1 MVFKDREQAGRL
13 LAEKLKH
20 YADLARVVVQGI
32 PRGGI
37 PVAFEISRAL
47 NAPLDL
53 FLCTKLGVP
62 GEEELAFGAIAA
74 DDGRFLDE
82 QVIRSSNIS
91 EADIE
96 RISRDARLKLKERA
110 FLYRGHPSP
119 LNVRGRIVILVDDGI
134 ATGASM
140 YASIHAL
147 RKMGAEKLIVA
158 VPVACSSSC
167 IWLSSLV
174 EELICLYN
182 PDYFKAVGEFY
193 DDFSQV
199 SDSAVMDRLR
209 RAKHQIRRADC

>member
-13 LAEKLKH
+13 LAEQLKH
-20 YADLARVVVQGI
+20 YAKLANVIVLGI

-37 PVAFEISRAL
+37 PVAFEIAVAL

-53 FLCTKLGVP
+53 FLCAKLGVP
-62 GEEELAFGAIAA
+62 GREELAFGAIVA

-82 QVIRSSNIS
+82 QVIRASNIS
-91 EADIE
+91 EAEIE
-96 RISRDARLKLKERA
+96 RISHDARQKLQQRA
-110 FLYRGHPSP
+110 ILYQGHPSA
-119 LNVRGRIVILVDDGI
+119 LSVRGRIVILVDDGI

-147 RKMGAEKLIVA
+147 RQMGVEKLIVA
-158 VPVACSSSC
+158 VPIASGSSC
-167 IWLSSLV
+167 IWLRSLV

-182 PDYFKAVGEFY
+182 PTYFNAVGEFY
-193 DDFSQV
+193 SDFSQV

-209 RAKHQIRRADC
+209 RAAHRI